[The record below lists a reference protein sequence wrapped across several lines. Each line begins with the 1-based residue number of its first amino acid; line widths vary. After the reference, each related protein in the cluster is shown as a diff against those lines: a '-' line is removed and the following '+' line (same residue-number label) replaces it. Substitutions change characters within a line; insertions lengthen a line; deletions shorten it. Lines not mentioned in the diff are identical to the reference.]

1 MSIYSNSG
9 EVRKIQFTG
18 KSTYVLSLPK
28 KWVSEL
34 NLKPGDP
41 VTIVRESDN
50 TLSIVSDITRISKE
64 SVDEASIVVL
74 KEDSANSIK
83 RKIVSMYLAG
93 YNIINLKSKLG
104 RISTLQ
110 REAAREIVRRS
121 LVGTEIIADSLDV
134 ITIQV
139 LITLPELSVNTAVRR
154 MFLLSTSMHKDAMLA
169 LSELNYE
176 LANAVIRSDD
186 EVDRFSLYILRN
198 LVIATKN
205 ERVLSEIGLKNTS
218 DCLSYRLAV
227 KSIERIA
234 DHASKISE
242 KCIFIQSKIP
252 SEILENL
259 KDMSNQALRDLSD
272 AVEAFLRRD
281 YSMADRIVDRVE
293 NVRLLESKIM
303 GLLDILDNKEF
314 NLYKVYIKLLL
325 EDIRRT
331 AEHASDI
338 AEEALNQTIT
348 EVINIEKRPSN
359 YKI

>member
-303 GLLDILDNKEF
+303 GLLDILDDKEF

>member
-1 MSIYSNSG
+1 MDGS

-41 VTIVRESDN
+41 VTIIREPDN
-50 TLSIVSDITRISKE
+50 TLSIISDITRSSFE
-64 SVDEASIVVL
+64 AVDEATVQVL
-74 KEDSANSIK
+74 KEENANSLK

-104 RISTLQ
+104 RILPLQ
-110 REAAREIVRRS
+110 REAAREVVRRN
-121 LVGTEIIADSLDV
+121 LVGTEIIADSSDL

-154 MFLLSTSMHKDAMLA
+154 MFLLATSMHRDALTS
-169 LSELNYE
+169 LSELNHE
-176 LANAVIRSDD
+176 LANAIIRSDD

-205 ERVLSEIGLKNTS
+205 ERILNDVGLKKTS

-234 DHASKISE
+234 DHASKFAE
-242 KCIFIQSKIP
+242 KSLSIKEKIP
-252 SEILENL
+252 QDILDNI
-259 KDMSNQALRDLSD
+259 KKMSDMSLQDLNDS
-272 AVEAFLRRD
+272 VEAFLRRD
-281 YSMADRIVDRVE
+281 YLMADKIVDRKE
-293 NVRLLESKIM
+293 NVQTLENTIVS
-303 GLLDILDNKEF
+303 LLDNTDHEEF
-314 NLYKVYIKLLL
+314 NQYKIFIKLML
-325 EDIRRT
+325 EDLRRT

-338 AEEALNQTIT
+338 AEEALNQTIG
-348 EVINIEKRPSN
+348 EVINIEKRPLH
-359 YKI
+359 YKT

>member
-1 MSIYSNSG
+1 MDGS

-41 VTIVRESDN
+41 VTIIREPDN
-50 TLSIVSDITRISKE
+50 TLSIVSDITRSSLE
-64 SVDEASIVVL
+64 AVDEATVQVL
-74 KEDSANSIK
+74 KDENANSLK

-104 RISTLQ
+104 RINPVQ
-110 REAAREIVRRS
+110 REAAREVVRRN
-121 LVGTEIIADSLDV
+121 LVGTEIIADSSDL

-154 MFLLSTSMHKDAMLA
+154 MFLLATSMHRDATTSLT
-169 LSELNYE
+169 ELNPE
-176 LANAVIRSDD
+176 LANAIIRSDD

-205 ERVLSEIGLKNTS
+205 ERILNDVGLQKTS

-234 DHASKISE
+234 DHASKFAE
-242 KCIFIQSKIP
+242 KSLSIKEKIP
-252 SEILENL
+252 LDILEGI
-259 KDMSNQALRDLSD
+259 KKMSDLSLQDLSD
-272 AVEAFLRRD
+272 SVEAFLRRD
-281 YSMADRIVDRVE
+281 YVMADKIVDRKE
-293 NVRLLESKIM
+293 NVQLLENTIM
-303 GLLDILDNKEF
+303 SLLDNTDHAEF
-314 NLYKVYIKLLL
+314 NQYKIFIKLIL
-325 EDIRRT
+325 EDLRRT
-331 AEHASDI
+331 AEYASDI
-338 AEEALNQTIT
+338 AEEALNQTIG

-359 YKI
+359 YRT

>member
-1 MSIYSNSG
+1 MDSS

-41 VTIVRESDN
+41 VTIIREPDN
-50 TLSIVSDITRISKE
+50 TLSIISDITRSSIE
-64 SVDEASIVVL
+64 AVDEATVQVL
-74 KEDSANSIK
+74 KEENANSLK
-83 RKIVSMYLAG
+83 RKVVSMYLAG

-104 RISTLQ
+104 RINPIQ
-110 REAAREIVRRS
+110 REAAREVVRRN
-121 LVGTEIIADSLDV
+121 LVGTEIIADSSDL

-154 MFLLSTSMHKDAMLA
+154 MFLLATSMHRDAMTSLI
-169 LSELNYE
+169 ELNSE
-176 LANAVIRSDD
+176 LANAIIKSDD

-205 ERVLSEIGLKNTS
+205 ERILNDVGLKKTS

-234 DHASKISE
+234 DHASKFAE
-242 KCIFIQSKIP
+242 KSLSIKEKIP
-252 SEILENL
+252 PDILENI
-259 KDMSNQALRDLSD
+259 KKMSDLSLQD
-272 AVEAFLRRD
+272 LNDSVEAFLRRD
-281 YSMADRIVDRVE
+281 YAMADKIVDRKE
-293 NVRLLESKIM
+293 NVQILENNIVS
-303 GLLDILDNKEF
+303 LLDNTDYGTF
-314 NLYKVYIKLLL
+314 NQYKIFIKLLL
-325 EDIRRT
+325 EDLRRT

-338 AEEALNQTIT
+338 AEEALNQTIG
-348 EVINIEKRPSN
+348 EVINIEKRPVH
-359 YKI
+359 YKT

>member
-1 MSIYSNSG
+1 MDSS

-41 VTIVRESDN
+41 VTIIREPDN
-50 TLSIVSDITRISKE
+50 TLSIISDITRSSIE
-64 SVDEASIVVL
+64 AVDEATVSVL
-74 KEDSANSIK
+74 KDENANSLK
-83 RKIVSMYLAG
+83 RKVVSMYLAG

-104 RISTLQ
+104 RINPIQ
-110 REAAREIVRRS
+110 REAAREVVRRN
-121 LVGTEIIADSLDV
+121 LVGTEIIADSSDL

-154 MFLLSTSMHKDAMLA
+154 MFLLATSMHRDAMTSLI
-169 LSELNYE
+169 ELNSE
-176 LANAVIRSDD
+176 LANAIIKSDD

-205 ERVLSEIGLKNTS
+205 ERILNDVGLKKTS

-234 DHASKISE
+234 DHASKFAE
-242 KCIFIQSKIP
+242 KSLSIKEKIP
-252 SEILENL
+252 PDILENI
-259 KDMSNQALRDLSD
+259 KKMSDLSLQD
-272 AVEAFLRRD
+272 LNDSVEAFLRRD
-281 YSMADRIVDRVE
+281 YLMADKIVDRKE
-293 NVRLLESKIM
+293 NVQILENTIVS
-303 GLLDILDNKEF
+303 LLDNTDHGEF
-314 NLYKVYIKLLL
+314 NQYKIFIKLLL
-325 EDIRRT
+325 EDLRRT

-338 AEEALNQTIT
+338 AEEALNQTIG
-348 EVINIEKRPSN
+348 EVINIEKRPVH
-359 YKI
+359 YRT

>member
-1 MSIYSNSG
+1 
-9 EVRKIQFTG
+9 
-18 KSTYVLSLPK
+18 
-28 KWVSEL
+28 
-34 NLKPGDP
+34 
-41 VTIVRESDN
+41 
-50 TLSIVSDITRISKE
+50 
-64 SVDEASIVVL
+64 VDEASIVVL

-93 YNIINLKSKLG
+93 FNIINLKSKLG

-154 MFLLSTSMHKDAMLA
+154 MFLLSSSMHKDAMLA

-205 ERVLSEIGLKNTS
+205 DRVLSEIGLRNTS

-242 KCIFIQSKIP
+242 KCIFVKSKIP

-259 KDMSNQALRDLSD
+259 KNMSNQSLQDLSD
-272 AVEAFLRRD
+272 SVEAFLRRD
-281 YSMADRIVDRVE
+281 YSMADKIVDRVE
-293 NVRLLESKIM
+293 NVRILESKIM
-303 GLLDILDNKEF
+303 GLLDKLNDNEF
-314 NLYKVYIKLLL
+314 NPYKVYIKLLL

>member
-1 MSIYSNSG
+1 MSIYSNTG

-303 GLLDILDNKEF
+303 GLLDILNDKEF
-314 NLYKVYIKLLL
+314 NPYKVYIKLLL

>member
-303 GLLDILDNKEF
+303 GLLDILDVKEF

>member
-1 MSIYSNSG
+1 LSIYSNTG

-303 GLLDILDNKEF
+303 GLLDILNDKEF
-314 NLYKVYIKLLL
+314 NPYKVYIKLLL